1 MARCD
6 AASLSG
12 DSQPLLVDAWAMGGG
27 GGNVGPDGGLG
38 DGCTE
43 EWWVTFELHFGP
55 KKSGGAFL
63 S

>member
-1 MARCD
+1 M
-6 AASLSG
+6 G
-12 DSQPLLVDAWAMGGG
+12 DCGGNVGPDG

-43 EWWVTFELHFGP
+43 EWRVTSELHFGP

-63 S
+63 WI